1 MVSDGVVAL
10 VHEGRLLLH
19 RARDRRGDWGLLRF
33 PNARAFQSC
42 VGLLTTENSTGAK
55 VHTGGVTKTGNALV
69 RKLLVEASWLYL
81 RPRMLNPTIASDGVP
96 AQVAEHAR
104 KGCMRLKKRAAHL
117 QSGGKKGCVVVAAIS
132 RELAGWLWALAT
144 M

>member
-1 MVSDGVVAL
+1 
-10 VHEGRLLLH
+10 
-19 RARDRRGDWGLLRF
+19 
-33 PNARAFQSC
+33 
-42 VGLLTTENSTGAK
+42 
-55 VHTGGVTKTGNALV
+55 
-69 RKLLVEASWLYL
+69 
-81 RPRMLNPTIASDGVP
+81 MLNPTIASDGVP

-117 QSGGKKGCVVVAAIS
+117 QSRGKKGCVVVAAIS